1 MKYGVQMFGSN
12 KIFFADPKAYIEKIA
27 KMGYA
32 QLEPC
37 MVLKGD
43 ALPFAWN
50 WDNIGEYTALAK
62 ENGLELDSVHFFAPE
77 FWNCVPEMIK
87 AAEIAGFKRFVLGYR
102 GEFTKE
108 ALDEYAAHVVET
120 ADALAEHGLEIWIHN
135 NAREIAA
142 QVDGMSAYEYLLRA
156 CGGKLGAQVDT
167 GWVACGGRNM
177 EAFLEE
183 NAEYIRSIHHKDIE
197 AVLTEDLRKVV
208 NVALGKGVVSA
219 KYAHDFAV
227 KHGLGQVVDQDNSAG
242 DIMADLDD
250 SVKYLA
256 SLD

>member
-12 KIFFADPKAYIEKIA
+12 KIFFADPAAYIEKIA

-50 WDNIGEYTALAK
+50 WDNIEKYSALAK
-62 ENGLELDSVHFFAPE
+62 ANGLELDSVHFFAPE
-77 FWNCVPEMIK
+77 FWLCVPEMKK
-87 AAEIAGFKRFVLGYR
+87 AASIAGFKRFVLGYR

-108 ALDEYAAHVVET
+108 ALDVFAAHVVET
-120 ADALAEHGLEIWIHN
+120 ADALSRDGLELWIHN
-135 NAREIAA
+135 NAPEIAA
-142 QVDGMSAYEYLLRA
+142 QVEGMSAYEYLLRA

-183 NAEYIRSIHHKDIE
+183 NAAYIRSIHHKDIE
-197 AVLTEDLRKVV
+197 AVTEDLRKVI
-208 NVALGKGVVSA
+208 NVALGKGCVSA

-227 KHGLGQVVDQDNSAG
+227 RHGLGQVVDQDNSAG
-242 DIMADLDD
+242 DIMADLAG
-250 SVKYLA
+250 SVVYLKK
-256 SLD
+256 LD

>member
-12 KIFFADPKAYIEKIA
+12 KIFNANPKAYIEAIA
-27 KMGYA
+27 EMGYA

-50 WDNIGEYTALAK
+50 WDNIEEYTALAK
-62 ENGLELDSVHFFAPE
+62 ANGLELDSVHIFAPE
-77 FWNCVPEMIK
+77 FWLCVPEMKK
-87 AAEIAGFKRFVLGYR
+87 AASIAGFKRFVLGYR

-108 ALDEYAAHVVET
+108 ALDAFAAHVVET
-120 ADALAEHGLEIWIHN
+120 ADKLAANGLEIWIHN

-142 QVDGMSAYEYLLRA
+142 QVEGMSAYEYLLRA

-167 GWVACGGRNM
+167 GWVACGGRSM

-183 NAEYIRSIHHKDIE
+183 NAAYIRSIHHKDIE
-197 AVLTEDLRKVV
+197 EVVTDLRKVV
-208 NVALGKGVVSA
+208 NVALGKGYVSA

-227 KHGLGQVVDQDNSAG
+227 RHRLGQVVDQDNSAG
-242 DIMADLDD
+242 DIMTDLAD
-250 SVKYLA
+250 SVVYLN

>member
-1 MKYGVQMFGSN
+1 MEYGVQMFGSN
-12 KIFFADPKAYIEKIA
+12 KIFFADPKTYIESIA
-27 KMGYA
+27 KMGYK

-43 ALPFAWN
+43 TLPFAWN
-50 WDNIGEYTALAK
+50 WENIETYAAMAK
-62 ENGLELDSVHFFAPE
+62 EHGLTLDSVHFFAPE
-77 FWNCVPEMIK
+77 FWNCVPEMKK
-87 AAEIAGFKRFVLGYR
+87 AAQIAGFRRFVLGYR

-108 ALDEYAAHVVET
+108 ALDEFAAHCIET
-120 ADALAEHGLEIWIHN
+120 ADALAECGMELWIHN

-142 QVDGMSAYEYLLRA
+142 QVDGMSAYEYLLRR

-197 AVLTEDLRKVV
+197 AVLTEDLRKVI

-227 KHGLGQVVDQDNSAG
+227 KHALGQVVDQDNSAG
-242 DIMADLDD
+242 DIMADLDE
-250 SVKYLA
+250 SVQYLA